1 MQALSF
7 PWMCK
12 KAPSRKTRCFFML
25 LSLSKGSP
33 CPPSRSPPPR
43 WGSGESAGYVT
54 RCGGDGGCTL
64 ETLKLAKSSKKV
76 PRSRRKRRQRHKT
89 SLFCCVGK
97 GPNKRGIVGPFPKQ
111 QNGGFAALAHAPNL
125 LPSNEQ
131 LIYLLLYS
139 ALADCQATCAIAV
152 SLTGEIFRVPGGQP
166 KSHRDSGM
174 GVFRDMEK
182 RMFTSS
188 ENAKAFPAENS
199 N

>member
-1 MQALSF
+1 LATAYKKGRSRPRQALHS
-7 PWMCK
+7 
-12 KAPSRKTRCFFML
+12 
-25 LSLSKGSP
+25 
-33 CPPSRSPPPR
+33 
-43 WGSGESAGYVT
+43 
-54 RCGGDGGCTL
+54 
-64 ETLKLAKSSKKV
+64 
-76 PRSRRKRRQRHKT
+76 
-89 SLFCCVGK
+89 
-97 GPNKRGIVGPFPKQ
+97 Q
-111 QNGGFAALAHAPNL
+111 QNYGFAALAHAPNL

-139 ALADCQATCAIAV
+139 AQADCQATCAIAV